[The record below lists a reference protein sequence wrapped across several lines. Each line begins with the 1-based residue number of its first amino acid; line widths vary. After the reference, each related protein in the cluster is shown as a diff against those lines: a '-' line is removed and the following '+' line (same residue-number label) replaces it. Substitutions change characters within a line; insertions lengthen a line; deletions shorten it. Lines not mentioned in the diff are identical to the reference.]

1 MKYGIGQ
8 KVKVKDFSELV
19 KEFGVE
25 SNGNIIIGNYYFV
38 RQMKVYCGEE
48 YRIKNTYADGT
59 YELDLQDGEEWFFS
73 EEMLEEINKVDVIK
87 KYEEHLKTAKI
98 EVVEPDKHKRTYTRR
113 K

>member
-8 KVKVKDFSELV
+8 KVRVKDFSELV

-25 SNGNIIIGNYYFV
+25 PNGNIIIGNYYFD

-59 YELDLQDGEEWFFS
+59 YELDLQDGGEWFFS
-73 EEMLEEINKVDVIK
+73 EEMLETEKPVI
-87 KYEEHLKTAKI
+87 LGIDIAPNNDI
-98 EVVEPDKHKRTYTRR
+98 AVGDKPKRTYTRR

>member
-1 MKYGIGQ
+1 MKYGVGQ
-8 KVKVKDFSELV
+8 KVRVKDFSELV

-25 SNGNIIIGNYYFV
+25 PNGNIIIGNYYFD

-59 YELDLQDGEEWFFS
+59 YELDLQDGGEWFFS
-73 EEMLEEINKVDVIK
+73 EEMLETEKPVISDI
-87 KYEEHLKTAKI
+87 APNNDI
-98 EVVEPDKHKRTYTRR
+98 VVGDKPKRTYTRR

>member
-8 KVKVKDFSELV
+8 KVRVKDFSELV

-25 SNGNIIIGNYYFV
+25 PNGNVLIGNYYFD

-59 YELDLQDGEEWFFS
+59 YGLDLQDGGDWVFS
-73 EEMLEEINKVDVIK
+73 EEMLETEKPVILGVDIAQQDDIAVG
-87 KYEEHLKTAKI
+87 
-98 EVVEPDKHKRTYTRR
+98 DKPKRTCTR
-113 K
+113 KSK